1 MLFLKLRPNK
11 ILSELSNIN
20 YTNNCPMY
28 YNIYVDQYLLNKL
41 YLSKQKID
49 DLYKSNKGER
59 EWKYTS
65 RLLNNFEVVN
75 NYYGNTCSRAFFKL
89 KEILAVFNIIE
100 TVKSDSC
107 ICFHLCEAPGGFIEA
122 MSHELMERQIK
133 YKWIS
138 QSMTNDKYCT
148 PKFTNTIKNKKDG
161 YIINYENNNLIKLN
175 VRDNIYKYCKFIYP
189 LGIDIV
195 TADGGFD
202 VSDNFNIQEQK
213 SFKLIFS
220 ELLCSMSILK
230 KGGCLILKI
239 FDTFT
244 KPTLQLLNYICLN
257 FKDVWIYKPKMSRP
271 ANGEKY
277 IIAKNYLNEAYD
289 KKYLVHIKEHGYIDD
304 IGIKEIKLVNFNNK
318 YISIQLKFINDVL
331 KFIKSQSLKEKNNY
345 KNIQN
350 ETCYSFCKMLNI
362 I

>member
-1 MLFLKLRPNK
+1 MLFLKLKSRSGNYA
-11 ILSELSNIN
+11 LSLKYSSIYPVYSNL
-20 YTNNCPMY
+20 
-28 YNIYVDQYLLNKL
+28 YVDKYLLNKL
-41 YLSKQKID
+41 FLSKQKID

-59 EWKYTS
+59 EWKYAS

-89 KEILAVFNIIE
+89 KEILSVFNITE
-100 TVKSDSC
+100 NLAGSER

-122 MSHELMERQIK
+122 MGHDMQQKNIK

-138 QSMTNDKYCT
+138 QSMTSNKYCT
-148 PKFTNTIKNKKDG
+148 PKFTNSIKNKKNG
-161 YIINYENNNLIKLN
+161 YVINYDNNDLTKIK
-175 VRDNIYKYCKFIYP
+175 VRKNIYDYCKTMYP

-195 TADGGFD
+195 TGDGGFD

-220 ELLCSMSILK
+220 EVLCSMSILK
-230 KGGCLILKI
+230 KGGSFILKI

-257 FKDVWIYKPKMSRP
+257 FGDVWIYKPKMSRP

-277 IIAKNYLNEAYD
+277 IIAKNYLNEPYD
-289 KKYLVHIKEHGYIDD
+289 EKFLVNIKENGYISD
-304 IGIKEIKLVNFNNK
+304 IGVVEVNIIKFNNK
-318 YISIQLKFINDVL
+318 YINIQLNFINDVL
-331 KFIKSQSLKEKNNY
+331 RFIKSQSLNEKSNY

-350 ETCYSFCKMLNI
+350 DSCYSFCKMLKI